1 MEPLAHVRFADGSIR
16 PVFEEDGRQFVTD
29 NEGNRVYGVWFIPRG
44 EPVPFIVP
52 ARSPAD
58 DF

>member
-16 PVFEEDGRQFVTD
+16 PVFEADGRQFVTD
-29 NEGNRVYGVWFIPRG
+29 NEGNRVYGVWFILRD